1 IDAHDGA
8 HGGGL
13 AGSVAAYQT
22 DNLASVDGEGQLVYG
37 NAVAETLVQLRNLKH
52 LSDWYQVDRLA
63 NHTVWT
69 TGGNRLRRRR
79 SDVFPIV
86 GVVVSAVLILIGRT
100 QRNNPVAIAGY
111 IVLALSAVLYF
122 YLRSR

>member
-1 IDAHDGA
+1 M
-8 HGGGL
+8 
-13 AGSVAAYQT
+13 
-22 DNLASVDGEGQLVYG
+22 E
-37 NAVAETLVQLRNLKH
+37 
-52 LSDWYQVDRLA
+52 
-63 NHTVWT
+63 
-69 TGGNRLRRRR
+69 GNRLRRTR

-111 IVLALSAVLYF
+111 IALVLSGALYL